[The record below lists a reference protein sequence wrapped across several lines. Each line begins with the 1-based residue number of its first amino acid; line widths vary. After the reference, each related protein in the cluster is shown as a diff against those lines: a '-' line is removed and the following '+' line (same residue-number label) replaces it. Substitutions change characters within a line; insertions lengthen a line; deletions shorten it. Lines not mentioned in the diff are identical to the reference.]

1 MIIKPSVI
9 RRLLGA
15 LLLGLLAA
23 GPGLLASPAH
33 AAGNDCALNSIAA
46 AMGVKASEIPAAERR
61 QLVSWCKQ
69 ERQKEQRAVAR
80 GPQALS
86 SGDDGGSAARG
97 PTDLAGANTDTAI
110 WCGKNNCVC
119 WKGKKYDGCHHT
131 DKLCSTPLKCVGR
144 ICGCT
149 ATE

>member
-1 MIIKPSVI
+1 MTHTSSVL

-15 LLLGLLAA
+15 LLLGLIVA
-23 GPGLLASPAH
+23 GPGLLASPAQ
-33 AAGNDCALNSIAA
+33 AAGNDCALNTIAG
-46 AMGVKASEIPAAERR
+46 AMGVQAAEIPAAERR
-61 QLVSWCKQ
+61 QLIGWCKQ
-69 ERQKEQRAVAR
+69 EKWKEQRAVP
-80 GPQALS
+80 PQALS
-86 SGDDGGSAARG
+86 SGDDGDGAAAG
-97 PTDLAGANTDTAI
+97 PIGLAGADTDTAI

-119 WKGKKYDGCHHT
+119 WKGDKYDGCDPT

>member
-1 MIIKPSVI
+1 M
-9 RRLLGA
+9 
-15 LLLGLLAA
+15 
-23 GPGLLASPAH
+23 AS
-33 AAGNDCALNSIAA
+33 
-46 AMGVKASEIPAAERR
+46 AMGVQAAELPAAERR
-61 QLVSWCKQ
+61 QLIGWCKQ
-69 ERQKEQRAVAR
+69 EKRKEQRAVPR

-86 SGDDGGSAARG
+86 SGDDSGGAGA
-97 PTDLAGANTDTAI
+97 TDLAGADTETAI

>member
-1 MIIKPSVI
+1 MIDTSSVLH
-9 RRLLGA
+9 RLLGA
-15 LLLGLLAA
+15 VLLTLIAA
-23 GPGLLASPAH
+23 GPSLLASPAQ
-33 AAGNDCALNSIAA
+33 AAGNDCALNTMAS
-46 AMGVKASEIPAAERR
+46 AMGVQAAELPAAERR
-61 QLVSWCKQ
+61 QLIGWCKQ
-69 ERQKEQRAVAR
+69 EKRKEQRAVPR

-86 SGDDGGSAARG
+86 SGDDSGGAGA
-97 PTDLAGANTDTAI
+97 TDLAGADTETAI